1 MEHLFRSYLEL
12 LQSILSNLSQ
22 LTKLVHRKI
31 EVAQMD
37 DLEALDEILNEEQ
50 ALALA
55 FRGLEQ
61 KRLNLLRELDLS
73 EVPLAQLSAH
83 FPPEMEEAVRQTAAE
98 LMEQY
103 RTYHDGAQTARGIL
117 EHNPVSYTHLGLK
130 KRIYRGAMAAHFFTW
145 HTAVSYTHL
154 IHAE

>member
-50 ALALA
+50 ALALT

-117 EHNPVSYTHLGLK
+117 EHNLREVDRVL
-130 KRIYRGAMAAHFFTW
+130 
-145 HTAVSYTHL
+145 AVLNADPAGNPGHVTQTPSSPS
-154 IHAE
+154 AKADFRV

>member
-37 DLEALDEILNEEQ
+37 DREALDEILNEEQ

-61 KRLNLLRELDLS
+61 KRLNLLRELELS

-117 EHNPVSYTHLGLK
+117 EHNLREVDRVL
-130 KRIYRGAMAAHFFTW
+130 
-145 HTAVSYTHL
+145 AVLNADPAGNPGHVTQTPSSPS
-154 IHAE
+154 AKADFRV

>member
-73 EVPLAQLSAH
+73 EVPLAQLAAH

-117 EHNPVSYTHLGLK
+117 EHNLREVDRVL
-130 KRIYRGAMAAHFFTW
+130 
-145 HTAVSYTHL
+145 AVLNADPAGNPGHVTQTPSSPS
-154 IHAE
+154 AKADFRV

>member
-117 EHNPVSYTHLGLK
+117 EHNLREVDRVL
-130 KRIYRGAMAAHFFTW
+130 
-145 HTAVSYTHL
+145 AVLNADPAGNPGHVTQTPSSPSAK
-154 IHAE
+154 AEFRV

>member
-98 LMEQY
+98 LTEQY
-103 RTYHDGAQTARGIL
+103 RAYRNGAQVARGIL
-117 EHNPVSYTHLGLK
+117 EHNLREVDRVL
-130 KRIYRGAMAAHFFTW
+130 AALNADPAGNPGHVTQTPSSPSAKADFR
-145 HTAVSYTHL
+145 V
-154 IHAE
+154 

>member
-83 FPPEMEEAVRQTAAE
+83 FPPEREEAVRQTAAE

-117 EHNPVSYTHLGLK
+117 EHNLREVDRVL
-130 KRIYRGAMAAHFFTW
+130 
-145 HTAVSYTHL
+145 AVLNADPAGNPGHVTQTPSSPS
-154 IHAE
+154 AKADFRV

>member
-73 EVPLAQLSAH
+73 EVPLASCLLISRPKWRKRCAKQ
-83 FPPEMEEAVRQTAAE
+83 PP
-98 LMEQY
+98 
-103 RTYHDGAQTARGIL
+103 
-117 EHNPVSYTHLGLK
+117 N
-130 KRIYRGAMAAHFFTW
+130 
-145 HTAVSYTHL
+145 
-154 IHAE
+154 

>member
-73 EVPLAQLSAH
+73 EGPLAQLSAH

-117 EHNPVSYTHLGLK
+117 EHNLREVDRVL
-130 KRIYRGAMAAHFFTW
+130 
-145 HTAVSYTHL
+145 AVLNADPAGNPGHVTQTPSSPS
-154 IHAE
+154 AKADFRV

>member
-31 EVAQMD
+31 EVAQTD

-55 FRGLEQ
+55 PSPGVGFVRGPACPT
-61 KRLNLLRELDLS
+61 
-73 EVPLAQLSAH
+73 VCA
-83 FPPEMEEAVRQTAAE
+83 FPGRNGGSGAPNSRQT
-98 LMEQY
+98 
-103 RTYHDGAQTARGIL
+103 DGA
-117 EHNPVSYTHLGLK
+117 VSDLP
-130 KRIYRGAMAAHFFTW
+130 R
-145 HTAVSYTHL
+145 
-154 IHAE
+154 

>member
-12 LQSILSNLSQ
+12 LQSILSNLRQ

-117 EHNPVSYTHLGLK
+117 EHNLREVDRVL
-130 KRIYRGAMAAHFFTW
+130 
-145 HTAVSYTHL
+145 AVLNADPAGNPGHVTQTPSSPS
-154 IHAE
+154 AKADFRV

>member
-83 FPPEMEEAVRQTAAE
+83 FPPEMEDAVRQTAAE

-117 EHNPVSYTHLGLK
+117 EHNLREVDRVL
-130 KRIYRGAMAAHFFTW
+130 
-145 HTAVSYTHL
+145 AVLNADPAGNPGHVTQTPSSPS
-154 IHAE
+154 AKADFRV

>member
-31 EVAQMD
+31 EVAQTD

-98 LMEQY
+98 LTEQY
-103 RTYHDGAQTARGIL
+103 RAYRNGAQVARGIL
-117 EHNPVSYTHLGLK
+117 EHNLREVDRVLAALNADSTGSSAPVPQAPSAKTDC
-130 KRIYRGAMAAHFFTW
+130 R
-145 HTAVSYTHL
+145 V
-154 IHAE
+154 

>member
-37 DLEALDEILNEEQ
+37 DLDALDEILNEEQ

-83 FPPEMEEAVRQTAAE
+83 FPPEMEEAVRQTATE

-117 EHNPVSYTHLGLK
+117 EHNLREVDRVL
-130 KRIYRGAMAAHFFTW
+130 
-145 HTAVSYTHL
+145 AVLNADPAGNPGHVTQTPSSPS
-154 IHAE
+154 AKADFRV

>member
-31 EVAQMD
+31 EVAQTD

-117 EHNPVSYTHLGLK
+117 EPNLREVDRVLAVLNADPAGNPGHVTQTPSSPSAK
-130 KRIYRGAMAAHFFTW
+130 ADFR
-145 HTAVSYTHL
+145 V
-154 IHAE
+154 

>member
-103 RTYHDGAQTARGIL
+103 RTYHNGAQTARGIL
-117 EHNPVSYTHLGLK
+117 EHNLREVDRVL
-130 KRIYRGAMAAHFFTW
+130 
-145 HTAVSYTHL
+145 AVLNADPAGNPGQVTQTPSSPS
-154 IHAE
+154 AKADFRV

>member
-83 FPPEMEEAVRQTAAE
+83 FPPEMV
-98 LMEQY
+98 
-103 RTYHDGAQTARGIL
+103 
-117 EHNPVSYTHLGLK
+117 
-130 KRIYRGAMAAHFFTW
+130 
-145 HTAVSYTHL
+145 
-154 IHAE
+154 

>member
-31 EVAQMD
+31 EV
-37 DLEALDEILNEEQ
+37 EALDEILNEEQ

-117 EHNPVSYTHLGLK
+117 EHNLREVDRVL
-130 KRIYRGAMAAHFFTW
+130 
-145 HTAVSYTHL
+145 AVLNADPAGNPGHVTQTPSSPS
-154 IHAE
+154 AKADFRV

>member
-103 RTYHDGAQTARGIL
+103 RTYHNGAQTARGIL
-117 EHNPVSYTHLGLK
+117 EHNLREVDRVLAVLNADPAGNPGHVTQTPSSPSAK
-130 KRIYRGAMAAHFFTW
+130 ADFRG
-145 HTAVSYTHL
+145 
-154 IHAE
+154 

>member
-37 DLEALDEILNEEQ
+37 DREALDEILNEEQ

-117 EHNPVSYTHLGLK
+117 EHNLREVDRVL
-130 KRIYRGAMAAHFFTW
+130 
-145 HTAVSYTHL
+145 AVLNADPAGNPGHVTQTPSSPS
-154 IHAE
+154 AKADFRV

>member
-31 EVAQMD
+31 EVAQTD

-83 FPPEMEEAVRQTAAE
+83 FPPEVEEAVRQTAAE

-117 EHNPVSYTHLGLK
+117 EHNLREVDRVL
-130 KRIYRGAMAAHFFTW
+130 
-145 HTAVSYTHL
+145 AVLNADPAGNPGHVTQTPSSPS
-154 IHAE
+154 AKADFRV

>member
-12 LQSILSNLSQ
+12 LQSILSNLRQ

-31 EVAQMD
+31 EVSQTD

-61 KRLNLLRELDLS
+61 KRLNLLRELGLS
-73 EVPLAQLSAH
+73 EVPLVQLSAH

-117 EHNPVSYTHLGLK
+117 EHNLREVDRVL
-130 KRIYRGAMAAHFFTW
+130 
-145 HTAVSYTHL
+145 AVLNADPAGNPGHVTQTPSSPS
-154 IHAE
+154 AKADFRV

>member
-103 RTYHDGAQTARGIL
+103 RTYHNGAQTARGIL
-117 EHNPVSYTHLGLK
+117 EHNLREVDRVL
-130 KRIYRGAMAAHFFTW
+130 
-145 HTAVSYTHL
+145 AVLNADPAGHPGHVTQTPSSPS
-154 IHAE
+154 AKADFRV

>member
-31 EVAQMD
+31 EVAQTD

-117 EHNPVSYTHLGLK
+117 EHNLREVDRVL
-130 KRIYRGAMAAHFFTW
+130 
-145 HTAVSYTHL
+145 AVLNADPAGNPGHVTQTPSSPS
-154 IHAE
+154 AKADFRV

>member
-31 EVAQMD
+31 EVGQMD

-103 RTYHDGAQTARGIL
+103 RTYHNGAQTARGIL
-117 EHNPVSYTHLGLK
+117 EHNLREVDRVL
-130 KRIYRGAMAAHFFTW
+130 
-145 HTAVSYTHL
+145 AVLNADPAGNPGHVTQTPSSPS
-154 IHAE
+154 AKADFRV

>member
-1 MEHLFRSYLEL
+1 MEHRFRSYLDL
-12 LQSILSNLSQ
+12 LQSRLSNLSQ

-117 EHNPVSYTHLGLK
+117 EHNLREVDRVL
-130 KRIYRGAMAAHFFTW
+130 
-145 HTAVSYTHL
+145 AVLNADPAGNPGHVTQTPSSPS
-154 IHAE
+154 AKADFRV

>member
-83 FPPEMEEAVRQTAAE
+83 FPPEMEEAVRQTAAA

-103 RTYHDGAQTARGIL
+103 RTYHNGAQTARGIL
-117 EHNPVSYTHLGLK
+117 EHNLREVDRVL
-130 KRIYRGAMAAHFFTW
+130 
-145 HTAVSYTHL
+145 AVLNADPAGNPGHVTQTPSSPS
-154 IHAE
+154 AKADFRV

>member
-1 MEHLFRSYLEL
+1 MEHLFRSFLEL

-31 EVAQMD
+31 EVAQTD

-117 EHNPVSYTHLGLK
+117 EHNLREVDRVL
-130 KRIYRGAMAAHFFTW
+130 
-145 HTAVSYTHL
+145 AVLNADPAGNPGHVTQTPSSPS
-154 IHAE
+154 AKADFRV

>member
-31 EVAQMD
+31 EVAQLD
-37 DLEALDEILNEEQ
+37 DLDALDEILNEEQ

-117 EHNPVSYTHLGLK
+117 EHNLREVDRVL
-130 KRIYRGAMAAHFFTW
+130 
-145 HTAVSYTHL
+145 AVLNADPAGNPGHVTQTPSSPS
-154 IHAE
+154 AKADFRV

>member
-103 RTYHDGAQTARGIL
+103 RTYHDGAQTVRGIL
-117 EHNPVSYTHLGLK
+117 EHNLREVDRVL
-130 KRIYRGAMAAHFFTW
+130 
-145 HTAVSYTHL
+145 AVLNADPAGNPGHVTQTPSSPS
-154 IHAE
+154 AKADFRV

>member
-12 LQSILSNLSQ
+12 LRSILSNLSQ

-73 EVPLAQLSAH
+73 EVPLAQLPAH

-117 EHNPVSYTHLGLK
+117 EHNLREVDRVL
-130 KRIYRGAMAAHFFTW
+130 
-145 HTAVSYTHL
+145 AVLNADPAGNPGHVTQTPSSPS
-154 IHAE
+154 AKADFRV

>member
-31 EVAQMD
+31 EVAQTD

-117 EHNPVSYTHLGLK
+117 EHNLREVDRVL
-130 KRIYRGAMAAHFFTW
+130 
-145 HTAVSYTHL
+145 AVLNADPAGNPGHVTETPSSPS
-154 IHAE
+154 AKADFRV

>member
-50 ALALA
+50 ALAVA

-73 EVPLAQLSAH
+73 EVPLSQLSAH

-117 EHNPVSYTHLGLK
+117 EHNLREVDRVL
-130 KRIYRGAMAAHFFTW
+130 
-145 HTAVSYTHL
+145 AVLNADPAGNPGHVTQTPSSPS
-154 IHAE
+154 AKADFRV

>member
-37 DLEALDEILNEEQ
+37 DLAALDEILNEEQ

-103 RTYHDGAQTARGIL
+103 RTYHNGAQTARGIL
-117 EHNPVSYTHLGLK
+117 EHNLREVDRVL
-130 KRIYRGAMAAHFFTW
+130 
-145 HTAVSYTHL
+145 AVLNADPAGNPGHVTQTPSSPS
-154 IHAE
+154 AKADFRV

>member
-31 EVAQMD
+31 EVGQMD

-117 EHNPVSYTHLGLK
+117 EHNLREVDRVL
-130 KRIYRGAMAAHFFTW
+130 
-145 HTAVSYTHL
+145 AVLNADPAGNPGHVTQTPSSPS
-154 IHAE
+154 AKADFRV

>member
-117 EHNPVSYTHLGLK
+117 EHNLREVDRVLAVLNADPAGNPGHVTQTPSYPSAK
-130 KRIYRGAMAAHFFTW
+130 ADFR
-145 HTAVSYTHL
+145 V
-154 IHAE
+154 

>member
-31 EVAQMD
+31 EVAQTD

-117 EHNPVSYTHLGLK
+117 EHNLREVDRVLAVLN
-130 KRIYRGAMAAHFFTW
+130 AAPAGNPGHVTQTPSSPSAKADFR
-145 HTAVSYTHL
+145 V
-154 IHAE
+154 

>member
-1 MEHLFRSYLEL
+1 MEHLFSSYLEL

-31 EVAQMD
+31 EVAQTD

-117 EHNPVSYTHLGLK
+117 EHNLREVDRVL
-130 KRIYRGAMAAHFFTW
+130 
-145 HTAVSYTHL
+145 AVLNADPAGNPGHVTQTPSSPS
-154 IHAE
+154 AKADFRV

>member
-73 EVPLAQLSAH
+73 EVPLAQRSAH

-117 EHNPVSYTHLGLK
+117 EHNLREVDRVL
-130 KRIYRGAMAAHFFTW
+130 
-145 HTAVSYTHL
+145 AVLNADPAGNPGHVTQTPSSPS
-154 IHAE
+154 AKADFRV